1 MSYDTTTLDLQRQ
14 QLRLKKRQ
22 LAYVHARGSLLRYLE
37 LQMPDP
43 VDLDD
48 PDLTRMVATPQAR
61 LLCQIMEKVEAGK
74 LKRVAVAI
82 GPQLGKSQIL
92 SRGFPAWATG
102 RNPYRNL
109 MLGTYNQTFAEEFG
123 GEVRDLIESPRHVAI
138 FPEHK
143 LQKGALDLL
152 ITDKGGKTAFVGVGG
167 SGTGKPAD
175 FFVVDDPIRSDDD
188 AQSQLYRDRIWKWF
202 NAVVFTRCH
211 SKSGIVVVHCLTGDT
226 RITMADGTRKPL
238 AEVRVGDD
246 VASYEGGRLVARKIL
261 NFASQGED
269 DVFLVKTGSS
279 AVRANARHPFAVMRN
294 GEIVWIRTDHLRKGD
309 VLLTTAVEPG
319 DGERLSLDEAW
330 LLGFMFGD
338 GWLTRRD
345 TTQWNVKTGRRHP
358 RRGWVT
364 CAAFSKEPEEDAKF
378 ETCFQRVFGF
388 VPKRTRFG
396 YWRTEVQRVG
406 RWFAEN
412 GLLGKAKT
420 KRIPNWLFAQN
431 VEIRR
436 AFIAGLHQADGTT
449 DKKRQRSIALS
460 NESMIRDVRD
470 LARSVGLC
478 VSNVHSWSASIQAP
492 NSAGPVQS
500 TILSFKW
507 GVAECDEAFRS
518 KPITVIEPAG
528 RAEVFDI
535 QVEGAENFIADGLV
549 VHNTRWH
556 TDDLIGRLCDPDH
569 PERNKAYAGIA
580 DDWTYINLPAVV
592 DDPALAADLGLTL
605 EEPKDPRVVAQFGVK
620 PISALWPERKGL
632 DFLAE
637 AKRMDP
643 RTFNALYMG
652 RPTAEDGAYFRSE
665 YIVEYGPEDL
675 PADLKFYGASDHA
688 VSAKQENDPTVLG
701 CVGVD
706 ENDDIWILPD
716 LVWDR
721 MQTDR
726 TVEEL
731 LVQFKLH
738 KPQLWWMESEL
749 ISKSFGPFLHK
760 RMIEERV
767 YVTIDQVVPSKDKP
781 TRARAIQ
788 GRMSMRKVHFPR
800 FAPWFQ
806 DARRELLQFPYGA
819 HDDFVDW
826 LAHIGQGL
834 LMARGAVRAPANE
847 NEAPVG
853 SIQWILRSAK
863 KRAAAEQRVAANRG
877 W

>member
-22 LAYVHARGSLLRYLE
+22 LAYVHARDSLLRYLE

-43 VDLDD
+43 ADLDD

-211 SKSGIVVVHCLTGDT
+211 SKSGIVVVH
-226 RITMADGTRKPL
+226 
-238 AEVRVGDD
+238 
-246 VASYEGGRLVARKIL
+246 
-261 NFASQGED
+261 
-269 DVFLVKTGSS
+269 
-279 AVRANARHPFAVMRN
+279 
-294 GEIVWIRTDHLRKGD
+294 
-309 VLLTTAVEPG
+309 
-319 DGERLSLDEAW
+319 
-330 LLGFMFGD
+330 
-338 GWLTRRD
+338 
-345 TTQWNVKTGRRHP
+345 
-358 RRGWVT
+358 
-364 CAAFSKEPEEDAKF
+364 
-378 ETCFQRVFGF
+378 
-388 VPKRTRFG
+388 
-396 YWRTEVQRVG
+396 
-406 RWFAEN
+406 
-412 GLLGKAKT
+412 
-420 KRIPNWLFAQN
+420 
-431 VEIRR
+431 
-436 AFIAGLHQADGTT
+436 
-449 DKKRQRSIALS
+449 
-460 NESMIRDVRD
+460 
-470 LARSVGLC
+470 
-478 VSNVHSWSASIQAP
+478 
-492 NSAGPVQS
+492 
-500 TILSFKW
+500 
-507 GVAECDEAFRS
+507 
-518 KPITVIEPAG
+518 
-528 RAEVFDI
+528 
-535 QVEGAENFIADGLV
+535 
-549 VHNTRWH
+549 TRWH

-767 YVTIDQVVPSKDKP
+767 YVTIDQVIPSKDKP

-834 LMARGAVRAPANE
+834 LMARGSVRAPANE

-863 KRAAAEQRVAANRG
+863 KRAATEQRVAANRG

>member
-22 LAYVHARGSLLRYLE
+22 LAYVHARDSLLRYLE

-43 VDLDD
+43 ADLDD

-211 SKSGIVVVHCLTGDT
+211 SRSGIVVVH
-226 RITMADGTRKPL
+226 
-238 AEVRVGDD
+238 
-246 VASYEGGRLVARKIL
+246 
-261 NFASQGED
+261 
-269 DVFLVKTGSS
+269 
-279 AVRANARHPFAVMRN
+279 
-294 GEIVWIRTDHLRKGD
+294 
-309 VLLTTAVEPG
+309 
-319 DGERLSLDEAW
+319 
-330 LLGFMFGD
+330 
-338 GWLTRRD
+338 
-345 TTQWNVKTGRRHP
+345 
-358 RRGWVT
+358 
-364 CAAFSKEPEEDAKF
+364 
-378 ETCFQRVFGF
+378 
-388 VPKRTRFG
+388 
-396 YWRTEVQRVG
+396 
-406 RWFAEN
+406 
-412 GLLGKAKT
+412 
-420 KRIPNWLFAQN
+420 
-431 VEIRR
+431 
-436 AFIAGLHQADGTT
+436 
-449 DKKRQRSIALS
+449 
-460 NESMIRDVRD
+460 
-470 LARSVGLC
+470 
-478 VSNVHSWSASIQAP
+478 
-492 NSAGPVQS
+492 
-500 TILSFKW
+500 
-507 GVAECDEAFRS
+507 
-518 KPITVIEPAG
+518 
-528 RAEVFDI
+528 
-535 QVEGAENFIADGLV
+535 
-549 VHNTRWH
+549 TRWH

-605 EEPKDPRVVAQFGVK
+605 EEPKDPRVIAQFGIK

>member
-22 LAYVHARGSLLRYLE
+22 LAYVHARDSLLRYLE

-43 VDLDD
+43 ADLDD

-211 SKSGIVVVHCLTGDT
+211 SKSGIVVVH
-226 RITMADGTRKPL
+226 
-238 AEVRVGDD
+238 
-246 VASYEGGRLVARKIL
+246 
-261 NFASQGED
+261 
-269 DVFLVKTGSS
+269 
-279 AVRANARHPFAVMRN
+279 
-294 GEIVWIRTDHLRKGD
+294 
-309 VLLTTAVEPG
+309 
-319 DGERLSLDEAW
+319 
-330 LLGFMFGD
+330 
-338 GWLTRRD
+338 
-345 TTQWNVKTGRRHP
+345 
-358 RRGWVT
+358 
-364 CAAFSKEPEEDAKF
+364 
-378 ETCFQRVFGF
+378 
-388 VPKRTRFG
+388 
-396 YWRTEVQRVG
+396 
-406 RWFAEN
+406 
-412 GLLGKAKT
+412 
-420 KRIPNWLFAQN
+420 
-431 VEIRR
+431 
-436 AFIAGLHQADGTT
+436 
-449 DKKRQRSIALS
+449 
-460 NESMIRDVRD
+460 
-470 LARSVGLC
+470 
-478 VSNVHSWSASIQAP
+478 
-492 NSAGPVQS
+492 
-500 TILSFKW
+500 
-507 GVAECDEAFRS
+507 
-518 KPITVIEPAG
+518 
-528 RAEVFDI
+528 
-535 QVEGAENFIADGLV
+535 
-549 VHNTRWH
+549 TRWH

-767 YVTIDQVVPSKDKP
+767 YVTIDQVIPSKDKP

-806 DARRELLQFPYGA
+806 DARREMLQFPYGA

>member
-22 LAYVHARGSLLRYLE
+22 LAYVHARDSLLRYLE

-211 SKSGIVVVHCLTGDT
+211 SKSGIVTVH
-226 RITMADGTRKPL
+226 
-238 AEVRVGDD
+238 
-246 VASYEGGRLVARKIL
+246 
-261 NFASQGED
+261 
-269 DVFLVKTGSS
+269 
-279 AVRANARHPFAVMRN
+279 
-294 GEIVWIRTDHLRKGD
+294 
-309 VLLTTAVEPG
+309 
-319 DGERLSLDEAW
+319 
-330 LLGFMFGD
+330 
-338 GWLTRRD
+338 
-345 TTQWNVKTGRRHP
+345 
-358 RRGWVT
+358 
-364 CAAFSKEPEEDAKF
+364 
-378 ETCFQRVFGF
+378 
-388 VPKRTRFG
+388 
-396 YWRTEVQRVG
+396 
-406 RWFAEN
+406 
-412 GLLGKAKT
+412 
-420 KRIPNWLFAQN
+420 
-431 VEIRR
+431 
-436 AFIAGLHQADGTT
+436 
-449 DKKRQRSIALS
+449 
-460 NESMIRDVRD
+460 
-470 LARSVGLC
+470 
-478 VSNVHSWSASIQAP
+478 
-492 NSAGPVQS
+492 
-500 TILSFKW
+500 
-507 GVAECDEAFRS
+507 
-518 KPITVIEPAG
+518 
-528 RAEVFDI
+528 
-535 QVEGAENFIADGLV
+535 
-549 VHNTRWH
+549 TRWH

>member
-22 LAYVHARGSLLRYLE
+22 LAYVHARDSLLRYLE

-43 VDLDD
+43 ADLDD

-211 SKSGIVVVHCLTGDT
+211 SRSGIVTVH
-226 RITMADGTRKPL
+226 
-238 AEVRVGDD
+238 
-246 VASYEGGRLVARKIL
+246 
-261 NFASQGED
+261 
-269 DVFLVKTGSS
+269 
-279 AVRANARHPFAVMRN
+279 
-294 GEIVWIRTDHLRKGD
+294 
-309 VLLTTAVEPG
+309 
-319 DGERLSLDEAW
+319 
-330 LLGFMFGD
+330 
-338 GWLTRRD
+338 
-345 TTQWNVKTGRRHP
+345 
-358 RRGWVT
+358 
-364 CAAFSKEPEEDAKF
+364 
-378 ETCFQRVFGF
+378 
-388 VPKRTRFG
+388 
-396 YWRTEVQRVG
+396 
-406 RWFAEN
+406 
-412 GLLGKAKT
+412 
-420 KRIPNWLFAQN
+420 
-431 VEIRR
+431 
-436 AFIAGLHQADGTT
+436 
-449 DKKRQRSIALS
+449 
-460 NESMIRDVRD
+460 
-470 LARSVGLC
+470 
-478 VSNVHSWSASIQAP
+478 
-492 NSAGPVQS
+492 
-500 TILSFKW
+500 
-507 GVAECDEAFRS
+507 
-518 KPITVIEPAG
+518 
-528 RAEVFDI
+528 
-535 QVEGAENFIADGLV
+535 
-549 VHNTRWH
+549 TRWH

-706 ENDDIWILPD
+706 ESDDIWILPD

-767 YVTIDQVVPSKDKP
+767 YVTIDQVIPSKDKP

-834 LMARGAVRAPANE
+834 LMARGVVRAPANE